1 MGRGTQ
7 GLTKNSCLARWVAD
21 LQGFDVVVKHL
32 SGLKNEVADGL
43 SRNPVEPSHAIRVC
57 PYGKERKIC
66 PQMLESAV
74 FLAIVRGCQLADRRE
89 KHFVP

>member
-43 SRNPVEPSHAIRVC
+43 GQLSC
-57 PYGKERKIC
+57 
-66 PQMLESAV
+66 L
-74 FLAIVRGCQLADRRE
+74 IV
-89 KHFVP
+89 